1 MDSIPVKDSAGLK
14 QSKIEQSEIEPA
26 KIEQAKIEQS
36 KIEQAKSVAAKYLR
50 NGWGSR
56 AAVFHTISDL
66 FAKDL
71 SEAECQRICMVLDP
85 FHGVATAIY
94 EDGKAFGITVCG
106 ALSGALAGFALING
120 QELPFNFWIEGMQPD
135 GFLGKVINDPEVSPE
150 EKVEIYYEKIGSLY
164 GAYYQMVLNFKEHF
178 GTTDCFELEKPH
190 KDPISIACF
199 RNCARVVAWTAG
211 MACQMLLEYKEN
223 PDQFKTGNGNV
234 HLAVV
239 KSAKDFEKNK

>member
-14 QSKIEQSEIEPA
+14 QSKIG
-26 KIEQAKIEQS
+26 QS

-120 QELPFNFWIEGMQPD
+120 IKELPFNFWVEGMQPD

-150 EKVEIYYEKIGSLY
+150 EKVELYYEKIGSLY

-223 PDQFKTGNGNV
+223 PNQFKTGEGNV

-239 KSAKDFEKNK
+239 KSVKDFEKNE